1 MLKNEK
7 GRKPVEI
14 QIPIEK
20 WNETKRAIREGIKK
34 KLDAAKKLIETD
46 KEVSAGLY
54 IYAIEEFGKFSQDC
68 NTGDGKGHKRIK
80 IGGRKMCLGH
90 RILCR

>member
-20 WNETKRAIREGIKK
+20 WNETKRAIREGTKK

-54 IYAIEEFGKFSQDC
+54 IYAIEEFGKLLLPDNSKLT
-68 NTGDGKGHKRIK
+68 N
-80 IGGRKMCLGH
+80 GREK
-90 RILCR
+90 